1 MDQAIGGYFSVLRRN
16 RLLSVVF
23 LINIIST
30 NTIIPSIVGVPEDI
44 IQFVL
49 LVMIN
54 AVCIIKLSGEKT
66 VNREKNNVLFKLL
79 LAVLLFEVI
88 KSPVVDTSYVSRGAY
103 SLLILLMMGSFMFFL
118 NLSIK
123 KRGNEVLQAF
133 IFTYV
138 LFCFFVIIT
147 TIIAYLLVFFDVI
160 NLGSPFNSYLFES
173 NERAGSV
180 YYFPGHL
187 SIIQTPEIRIPFV
200 QKYGLFCGLFHE
212 PHVANY
218 YLAPGVFFSFYF
230 VEGKLKRFIILL
242 LYLVF
247 VLASF
252 STTNILV
259 LLIILFLYII
269 KGGSPTKIIISA
281 LLLLIIVFYSS
292 ETILAYQVMEEVGFK
307 LNDVDSGSMEYSTD
321 RLRFLLQPASLFGS
335 TLYTTAIS
343 PKTDV
348 GIIPF
353 LLNILFVTV
362 LFLKGIILYF
372 KSKSSSKEFFLA
384 LGCIYFILHSMK
396 TNALNY
402 QYTYLVFIAWV
413 IVYFT
418 PLSWNK
424 KKKHESN

>member
-1 MDQAIGGYFSVLRRN
+1 MANAIRGYFSALRRN
-16 RLLSVVF
+16 SFLSVVF

-30 NTIIPSIVGVPEDI
+30 NTIIPTLVGVPEDI
-44 IQFVL
+44 IQFGI

-54 AVCIIKLSGEKT
+54 ASCIVKLSGEKT
-66 VNREKNNVLFKLL
+66 VYRVKENVLFKLL
-79 LAVLLFEVI
+79 LVVLVFEVI
-88 KSPVVDTSYVSRGAY
+88 KSPFIDSDYVSRGAY
-103 SLLILLMMGSFMFFL
+103 SFLILLMMGSFML
-118 NLSIK
+118 LLILAIK
-123 KRGNEVLQAF
+123 KRGDEVVQLF

-138 LFCFFVIIT
+138 LFSIFVILT
-147 TIIAYLLVFFDVI
+147 TIVAYLLVFFDII
-160 NLGSPFNSYLFES
+160 NLGNPFSSYLFDS

-180 YYFPGHL
+180 YYFPAHL

-218 YLAPGVFFSFYF
+218 YIAPGVFFSFYF
-230 VEGKLKRFIILL
+230 VEGKLKRLIFIL

-269 KGGSPTKIIISA
+269 KSGSPIKIIISVT
-281 LLLLIIVFYSS
+281 LLMVIVWYSS

-307 LNDVDSGSMEYSTD
+307 LNGVDSGSMEYSTD
-321 RLRFLLQPASLFGS
+321 RFRFLLQPTSFFGS

-362 LFLKGIILYF
+362 LFLKGIILYL
-372 KSKSSSKEFFLA
+372 KADSSSKEFFLA
-384 LGCIYFILHSMK
+384 LGCMYFILHSMK

-402 QYTYLVFIAWV
+402 QYTYLVFIILV
-413 IVYFT
+413 IIYF
-418 PLSWNK
+418 SKNK
-424 KKKHESN
+424 RIFKYV